1 MHVPK
6 FVRRVT
12 DPLLEPVRVP
22 VLSGVNQGRWWS
34 LSSAGSGYG
43 SGRRARHQL
52 ELIAALLRARDVVWD
67 VGAHHG
73 FVTLCA
79 ARMARAVHAFEPSAR
94 NRAMLRRHMRWNRIA
109 NAHVH
114 PFALGNRDGSARF
127 GGDGTSKTFA
137 LDRGVELVE
146 VRRAES
152 LVEGGTCP
160 APTFMKI
167 DVEGA
172 EPEVLAGALPVMP
185 RDARLLIAVHG
196 READERCTALLE
208 RAGFELIPSRAL
220 ERSRRGHWDGDP
232 DLFCIGP
239 DDAGR
244 DHARE
249 VLRASGFAAPARR
262 AVS

>member
-12 DPLLEPVRVP
+12 DPLLETVRVP
-22 VLSGVNQGRWWS
+22 VLSGVNRGRWWS

-43 SGRRARHQL
+43 SGRRARHQM
-52 ELIAALLRARDVVWD
+52 ELIAALLRPHDVVWD

-79 ARMARAVHAFEPSAR
+79 ARMAREVHAFEPSAR
-94 NRAMLRRHMRWNRIA
+94 NRAMLRRHMRWNGIA
-109 NAHVH
+109 NARVH

-127 GGDGTSKTFA
+127 GGNGTSKTFA
-137 LDRGVELVE
+137 LDRGVELVD

-152 LVEGGTCP
+152 LVASGACP

-172 EPEVLAGALPVMP
+172 EPDVLGGALPVMP

-196 READERCTALLE
+196 READERCAALLE
-208 RAGFELIPSRAL
+208 QAGFELVPSRAL
-220 ERSRRGHWDGDP
+220 ERSRRGRWDGDP

-239 DDAGR
+239 DDAQR
-244 DHARE
+244 DLAHTL
-249 VLRASGFAAPARR
+249 LRRSGFAAAVR